1 MVFEGRHRKIVTKM
15 TIGIVAN
22 GRFLGGGL
30 EAAPQADMSDGLL
43 DVLVLK
49 ESGSLKMLNEL
60 PSMKYGRYKEEGN
73 MIYKKSRKVSFASKE
88 RDVTVTIDGEP
99 IGILP
104 ATFEV
109 IHNALT
115 VRM

>member
-1 MVFEGRHRKIVTKM
+1 MEGRHRKIVTKM
-15 TIGIVAN
+15 TLGVVAN
-22 GRFLGGGL
+22 GRFLGGGF
-30 EAAPQADMSDGLL
+30 EAAPKADMSDGFL

-49 ESGSLKMLNEL
+49 NSGSLKLLFEL
-60 PSMKYGRYKEEGN
+60 ASMKDGQYKEEGKV
-73 MIYKKSRKVSFASKE
+73 IYKKSRKVSFSSKE

-104 ATFEV
+104 ATFEI
-109 IHNALT
+109 IHDALT